1 MQPAAQAQEEHQI
14 PFQAFHKSGDLADF
28 LLTNRF
34 ERVRGTM
41 PGIRRVL
48 VIIGGAQTVKPY
60 HVTTLACLLEEYRLG
75 GVAIRFQSENPVVYH
90 YLESIHF
97 FSRWTDADSTPQL
110 LLPSDPTSFTLWKV
124 NQESMT
130 TYARSAYQH
139 FKEHFFQA
147 KSFDFLPIYLGEMLN
162 NVFDH
167 AFAGAA
173 TERVAFAMLQYYPE
187 GKRLFVTVSDF
198 GMGIAKTVNRFL
210 QSQGQEPVTAT
221 EALEKALEFRF
232 TSQSKPHN
240 QGRGLDTLR
249 TGIRELNGM
258 LTIQTARAIY
268 HVSREGKVFNH
279 HLSEV
284 DFPGTTVSVRI
295 FYEGMQAEETD
306 ILEDDTALF

>member
-1 MQPAAQAQEEHQI
+1 
-14 PFQAFHKSGDLADF
+14 
-28 LLTNRF
+28 
-34 ERVRGTM
+34 
-41 PGIRRVL
+41 
-48 VIIGGAQTVKPY
+48 
-60 HVTTLACLLEEYRLG
+60 
-75 GVAIRFQSENPVVYH
+75 
-90 YLESIHF
+90 
-97 FSRWTDADSTPQL
+97 
-110 LLPSDPTSFTLWKV
+110 
-124 NQESMT
+124 MT

-139 FKEHFFQA
+139 FKGHFFQD
-147 KSFDFLPIYLGEMLN
+147 KSFEFLPIYLGEMLN

-210 QSQGQEPVTAT
+210 TRQGQEPVTAT

-258 LTIQTARAIY
+258 LTIQTSRAIY

-279 HLSEV
+279 PLADV
-284 DFPGTTVSVRI
+284 DYPGTTVSLRI
-295 FYEGMQAEETD
+295 YYEGMPAEETD
-306 ILEDDTALF
+306 VLEGDAALF